1 MTTLR
6 PSRAAI
12 DDGIRNLIARHR
24 GAADDA
30 SALDPDLSLGPEG
43 VGFDS
48 VALVEMLLT
57 CEQMFGVRL
66 PADVFERQA
75 LTIRAVGDAIERAVV
90 TTTSG
95 DT

>member
-1 MTTLR
+1 MTTPR

-12 DDGIRNLIARHR
+12 DASIRNLIARHR
-24 GAADDA
+24 GTVDEA
-30 SALDPDLSLGPEG
+30 SALNPDLSLGPEG

-75 LTIRAVGDAIERAVV
+75 LTIRSVGDAIERAAM
-90 TTTSG
+90 TSG
-95 DT
+95 GT